1 MKYLEI
7 LKQRRVWVV
16 IISAVMFILS
26 MFGMQSE
33 VDADTLSG
41 LVVNAIEPISQV
53 VVAVLAIWSYVKP
66 KKD

>member
-41 LVVNAIEPISQV
+41 LVVNAMEPISQV